1 MLIKPLFQFIQSPA
15 PSGIFQ
21 AVEGRVSVFDLI
33 QMGCDR
39 LADVETLRPACQ
51 LGKFSESVFKGGGNA
66 DGEHREHLVYV
77 VIQSIQRLDLP
88 VNVSSRDCRDH
99 WLCRYPFTLEL
110 MAEEKELRYDPAAIE
125 QKWQQ
130 RWAADPMLYAAEPAS
145 GSKPKYFVLEMLP
158 YPSGQLHMGHVRNYA
173 IGDALARQMWMRGY
187 NVLHPMGWD
196 AFGLPAENA
205 ALKNNTPPR
214 EWTLANIAA
223 MKRQMLRLGLGYDWA
238 TEVTTCLPDYYRWN
252 QWFFLRM
259 YEKGLVY
266 RKKSKVNWCPE
277 CATVL
282 ANEQVI
288 DGCCW
293 RHEDTKVEQRDLE
306 QWFLRTTNYAQE
318 LLDGLDKLD
327 GWPEKVRTMQ
337 RNWIGRSE
345 GTEVDFFLASDDI
358 VAGSTDSPV
367 VFSPKPD
374 TVRIRVF
381 TTRVD
386 TIFGATSVQL
396 APEHPLVTFFASAD
410 TALKAQVGMLL
421 NEQKKAREAA
431 NIGEIEKH
439 GIPTGKFAV
448 NPYNGQ
454 RVPIWVANYVLMEY
468 GTGAIMSVPAHDERD
483 FEFAQKYG
491 IDIRR
496 VIAPAG
502 REGGQTELPFVSE
515 DGVLVNSGEYNG
527 LTCAQAQGQLQAAAA
542 RSAFGEAKV
551 IFRLK
556 DWGISRQRYWGT
568 PIPMIHCERD
578 GLVPVPDD
586 QLPVILPEKIEITQQ
601 GGSPLS
607 RVPEFV
613 NVTCPKCGGPAKRET
628 DTMDTFVDSSWYFYR
643 YTDAHNA
650 KAPFDPAVVR
660 YWFPIDQYIGG
671 VEHAILHLIYS
682 RFWTK
687 VMRDLGIVANDEPAT
702 RLFTQGMVI
711 KDGAKMSKSKG
722 NVVSPDDMVARYG
735 ADATRMYALFAAP
748 PDRDL
753 DWQEDGVAGV
763 SRFLARVWRIVDR
776 HAAIIGREPG
786 ASHPFREESGK
797 DGAPQS
803 SENGPGQR
811 LLRKMHQTI
820 ARITLDFE
828 GRWHFNTCVAAI
840 MEYVNELQAADA
852 ELSAGAVPAPVL
864 HELLRTLVL
873 LLAPFAPFLA
883 AELWE
888 ELGER
893 GNVLRAPWPKSDPEL
908 AKEDEIEIPVQINGK
923 LATLVRVAAETD
935 AKTMEAAALADPKV
949 AARIAGRNVVKVI
962 VVPGRAVNLV
972 VK

>member
-1 MLIKPLFQFIQSPA
+1 M
-15 PSGIFQ
+15 
-21 AVEGRVSVFDLI
+21 
-33 QMGCDR
+33 
-39 LADVETLRPACQ
+39 AD
-51 LGKFSESVFKGGGNA
+51 
-66 DGEHREHLVYV
+66 D
-77 VIQSIQRLDLP
+77 
-88 VNVSSRDCRDH
+88 
-99 WLCRYPFTLEL
+99 
-110 MAEEKELRYDPAAIE
+110 KEQLRYDPATIE
-125 QKWQQ
+125 QKWQE
-130 RWAADPMLYAAEPAS
+130 RWAADPKLYAAEPATS
-145 GSKPKYFVLEMLP
+145 NKPKYYVLEMLP
-158 YPSGQLHMGHVRNYA
+158 YPSGVLHVGHVRNYM
-173 IGDALARQMWMRGY
+173 IGDVLARQMWMRGY

-205 ALKNNTPPR
+205 ALKNHTPPR
-214 EWTLANIAA
+214 EWTLSNIAI
-223 MKRQMLRLGLGYDWA
+223 MKRQFERLCLGFDWA
-238 TEVTTCLPDYYRWN
+238 REITTCLPEYYRWN

-259 YEKGLVY
+259 YEKGLAY

-282 ANEQVI
+282 ANEQVVN
-288 DGCCW
+288 GCCW
-293 RHEDTKVEQRDLE
+293 RHEGTQVEQRDLE
-306 QWFLRTTNYAQE
+306 QWFLRITKYAQE
-318 LLDGLDKLD
+318 LLDGLDELG

-345 GTEVDFFLASDDI
+345 GTEVDFGLEGGAE
-358 VAGSTDSPV
+358 
-367 VFSPKPD
+367 KM
-374 TVRIRVF
+374 RVF

-396 APEHPLVTFFASAD
+396 APEHPLIATFSAAD
-410 TALKAQVGMLL
+410 AKLRAQVAELL
-421 NEQKKAREAA
+421 DEQKKAREAGDVGA
-431 NIGEIEKH
+431 IEKH
-439 GIPTGKFAV
+439 GVATGRFAI
-448 NPYNGQ
+448 NPYNGE
-454 RVPIWVANYVLMEY
+454 RVPIWVANYILMDY

-483 FEFAQKYG
+483 FEFATKYG
-491 IDIRR
+491 IEIRQ
-496 VIAPAG
+496 VIKPLLNEDSAKH
-502 REGGQTELPFVSE
+502 LPFISE
-515 DGVLVNSGEYNG
+515 DGVLVNSGEYEG
-527 LTCAQAQGQLQAAAA
+527 LTCVQAQEQLQKAAT
-542 RSAFGEAKV
+542 RQGFGEGKV

-556 DWGISRQRYWGT
+556 DWGVSRQRYWGT

-613 NVTCPKCGGPAKRET
+613 NVTCPKCGGPARRET

-643 YTDAHNA
+643 YTDPKNSN
-650 KAPFDPAVVR
+650 APFDSAIAQ

-687 VMRDLGIVANDEPAT
+687 VMRDLGLIEIDEPAA

-722 NVVSPDDMVARYG
+722 NVVSPDDMADRYG
-735 ADATRMYALFAAP
+735 ADATRVYSLFAAP

-763 SRFLARVWRIVDR
+763 SRFLSRVYRLTVKYASVAR
-776 HAAIIGREPG
+776 AGRGHQVEPPAG
-786 ASHPFREESGK
+786 VSLK
-797 DGAPQS
+797 
-803 SENGPGQR
+803 
-811 LLRKMHQTI
+811 LLRKLHQTI
-820 ARITLDFE
+820 AKITQDFE
-828 GRWHFNTCVAAI
+828 GRWHFNTCVSAI
-840 MEYVNELQAADA
+840 MELVNELQDADA
-852 ELSAGAVPAPVL
+852 QLAAGEIPAPVVR
-864 HELLRTLVL
+864 ELLQNLVL

-888 ELGER
+888 ELGGE
-893 GNVLRAPWPKSDPEL
+893 GSVLRAPWPKSDPVL

-923 LATLVRVAAETD
+923 LTAVVRVAAGSD
-935 AKTMEAAALADPKV
+935 AKTIEAAALADPKIC
-949 AARIAGRNVVKVI
+949 ARTAGKNVVKVI